1 MQVTLRKYGNSTV
14 AVLPPAV
21 LKDLGIKAGQS
32 MSLHTTADGKIMLS
46 PKRKFRLADLLAQCD
61 LKAAPPADL
70 VLWENAR
77 SGSLVMAI
85 FDRGDIVRVSLEP
98 VRGREMR
105 GESRRALVLTT
116 SEFNRLGDVLVAP
129 ITQGGDYAR
138 FAGFAVSLTGTGCRT
153 QGVALVNKI
162 RMLDLSA
169 RNAKKVE
176 RVPREVI
183 DDAIGRLITLFE

>member
-1 MQVTLRKYGNSTV
+1 M
-14 AVLPPAV
+14 AV
-21 LKDLGIKAGQS
+21 
-32 MSLHTTADGKIMLS
+32 
-46 PKRKFRLADLLAQCD
+46 
-61 LKAAPPADL
+61 
-70 VLWENAR
+70 
-77 SGSLVMAI
+77 

-105 GESRRALVLTT
+105 GESRPALVLTT

-183 DDAIGRLITLFE
+183 DEAVGRLITLFE